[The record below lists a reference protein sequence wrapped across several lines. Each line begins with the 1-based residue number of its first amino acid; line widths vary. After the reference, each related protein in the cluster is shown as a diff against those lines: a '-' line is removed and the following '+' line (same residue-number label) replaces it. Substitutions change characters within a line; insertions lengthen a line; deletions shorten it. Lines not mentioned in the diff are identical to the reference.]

1 VGLNGTA
8 KDRADLDVVLVVLA
22 ELHNAGVSAVMRVRE
37 RMACDSKEVLQ
48 HAREDSVIDS
58 EGGYHRHQDIGQG
71 CPRKAT
77 LEKLGPIKWR
87 RRTTKANKVLCPQ
100 KFTKVTGRVLAVGQ
114 ARELEQRIL
123 RRRRASVRC
132 GPVGLRWSV

>member
-1 VGLNGTA
+1 MGLNGTA

-22 ELHNAGVSAVMRVRE
+22 ELHNAGVSAVMRVRK

-48 HAREDSVIDS
+48 HAREGSVIDS

-77 LEKLGPIKWR
+77 LEKHSPIKR
-87 RRTTKANKVLCPQ
+87 RCRAIKANKALRPE
-100 KFTKVTGRVLAVGQ
+100 KLTKVAGRALAVGLAQ
-114 ARELEQRIL
+114 EL
-123 RRRRASVRC
+123 
-132 GPVGLRWSV
+132 